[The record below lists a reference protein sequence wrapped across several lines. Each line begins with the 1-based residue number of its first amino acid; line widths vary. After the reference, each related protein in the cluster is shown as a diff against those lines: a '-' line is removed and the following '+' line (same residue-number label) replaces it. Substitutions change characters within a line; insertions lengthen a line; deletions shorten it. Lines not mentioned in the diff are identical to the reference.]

1 MHEILPLNW
10 LYVYNMLIYVF
21 KVRNGRLPEPSTT
34 DFVNY
39 QAVRNTRQNFLYYV
53 PSYRTKYLQ
62 NTIIVQGPKIAN
74 EYIVL
79 FENHCSIGTF
89 KRAAK
94 NLLFLKLD

>member
-1 MHEILPLNW
+1 
-10 LYVYNMLIYVF
+10 MLIYVF
-21 KVRNGRLPEPSTT
+21 KVRNGRLPEPYTT

>member
-1 MHEILPLNW
+1 MIINKNETSTW
-10 LYVYNMLIYVF
+10 
-21 KVRNGRLPEPSTT
+21 NGMS
-34 DFVNY
+34 Y
-39 QAVRNTRQNFLYYV
+39 AVRNTRQKFLYYV

-94 NLLFLKLD
+94 NLLF